1 MHGAK
6 ARRRSALALL
16 VSAHDAPLPLL
27 RPYVVCSFKMGR
39 QNEELRDPEK
49 EWLEGVFYRGDV
61 QAALASKSP
70 SILKDAAKC
79 VFPDYQV
86 AFQGPLAEESEE
98 SFQRRNKNAKGPRKA
113 MIHRRPAEKPEEV
126 EGRMATRLD
135 VCEFALPPYLQLT
148 VYTGNQ
154 GMDEEEAS

>member
-1 MHGAK
+1 
-6 ARRRSALALL
+6 
-16 VSAHDAPLPLL
+16 
-27 RPYVVCSFKMGR
+27 MGR

-49 EWLEGVFYRGDV
+49 EWLEGVFNRGDV

-70 SILKDAAKC
+70 SILKDAAQC
-79 VFPDYQV
+79 VFPDYQA

-126 EGRMATRLD
+126 EGRMATRFD
-135 VCEFALPPYLQLT
+135 VCGFALPPYLQLT

-154 GMDEEEAS
+154 AMDEEEAS